1 MKPLADSAVRT
12 KKRTL
17 KEETVRLQRLLDE
30 LEDLVSNSFFIS
42 LMGKVVV
49 DEKRLLGII
58 GEMRKLDFGAVPAER
73 ETKAATAPEGAGDMV
88 KHAYADA
95 ENVKRG
101 ADEYALNLLDELSRY
116 IERSHTSVKEGQRVL
131 RERLENK

>member
-1 MKPLADSAVRT
+1 MAESGVKT

-17 KEETVRLQRLLDE
+17 KEEAVRLQRLLDE

-49 DEKRLLGII
+49 DEKRLLGIV
-58 GEMRKLDFGAVPAER
+58 GELRKLDFGAVPAER
-73 ETKAATAPEGAGDMV
+73 ESKSAKPPEGADDMV

-95 ENVKRG
+95 ENIKRG
-101 ADEYALNLLDELSRY
+101 ADEYALNLLDEMSRF
-116 IERSHTSVKEGQRVL
+116 IERSHASVKEGQRVL